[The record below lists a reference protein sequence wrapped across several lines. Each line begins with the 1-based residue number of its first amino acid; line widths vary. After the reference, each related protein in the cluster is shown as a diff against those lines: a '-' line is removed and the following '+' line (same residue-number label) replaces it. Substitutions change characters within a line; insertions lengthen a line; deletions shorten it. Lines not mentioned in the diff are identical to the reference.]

1 MQNVKEQKLKLE
13 QKKNRLIAEETRLK
27 LKERKMR
34 TRHLIEVGGLVTKAR
49 LDYLPT
55 NTLYGALLSIA
66 ASLENNSGI
75 MSEWTKI
82 GKSKLDEE
90 QTNKHAVILKFDQ
103 EPSGEIRKSIREHG
117 LKWNKLRL
125 EWYGY
130 CDTKSL
136 EEAMM
141 TLGYQWTSSP
151 VLPGESTSL
160 NKERDG
166 QNMKYVYVQI
176 LERE

>member
-1 MQNVKEQKLKLE
+1 MQNVVEQKVRLE

-34 TRHLIEVGGLVTKAR
+34 TRYLIEVGGLVTKAG

-66 ASLENNSGI
+66 SSLETD
-75 MSEWTKI
+75 ETVKEQWTKI
-82 GKSKLDEE
+82 GKTTLDQE
-90 QTNKHAVILKFDQ
+90 QTDKHAVILKFEQ
-103 EPSGEIRKSIREHG
+103 EPSNEIRKVIRNHN

-130 CDTKSL
+130 CNNVDSL
-136 EEAMM
+136 KNDLGAIKYQIEE
-141 TLGYQWTSSP
+141 
-151 VLPGESTSL
+151 
-160 NKERDG
+160 
-166 QNMKYVYVQI
+166 I
-176 LERE
+176 